1 MREIIIAMMPEPP
14 MTDELQ
20 ATERYCINKINIV
33 KDCSVVTV
41 IGQIKP
47 WGIFKT
53 KKNML
58 HEIYRASTSI
68 IATMNP
74 IWPRWSMPRRILWYC
89 QKKGEPFVWCSLLIG
104 RSGWTGRDDWK
115 QHCDNSK
122 TMQESWRNAIFQGN
136 LDFIFLSLWV
146 Q

>member
-47 WGIFKT
+47 
-53 KKNML
+53 
-58 HEIYRASTSI
+58 
-68 IATMNP
+68 
-74 IWPRWSMPRRILWYC
+74 
-89 QKKGEPFVWCSLLIG
+89 
-104 RSGWTGRDDWK
+104 
-115 QHCDNSK
+115 
-122 TMQESWRNAIFQGN
+122 
-136 LDFIFLSLWV
+136 
-146 Q
+146 